1 MNRTPSEVL
10 GRDVGSGPLK
20 SRNRRLTIV
29 LWLLH
34 VLQFHKS

>member
-1 MNRTPSEVL
+1 MNRTPLEVL

-20 SRNRRLTIV
+20 SGSRKLTIV

-34 VLQFHKS
+34 VLQLHKS